1 MVNYTSV
8 VKVVIFEIL
17 IKVFQTRVL
26 DPICSKL
33 LDFQS
38 FELERL
44 PQSISIW
51 LTAIHIL
58 RFDQALLDF
67 QHRSERRV
75 SKTLLTEMSNL
86 GQDYRKI
93 WLVWVS
99 WIGVISDIFHM
110 WLGGDKRWTHICCYL
125 EQVIDKICLNAYG
138 QRLSSKSKAS
148 NGGRQGNER
157 EIIWRIVTWGQK
169 CVEGFRQDLV
179 AE

>member
-99 WIGVISDIFHM
+99 
-110 WLGGDKRWTHICCYL
+110 
-125 EQVIDKICLNAYG
+125 
-138 QRLSSKSKAS
+138 
-148 NGGRQGNER
+148 
-157 EIIWRIVTWGQK
+157 
-169 CVEGFRQDLV
+169 
-179 AE
+179 